1 MAGYLGSRPWDDS
14 PRSVLILGSKSSIG
28 GGQEMGAKAGT
39 NTDTN
44 GDTGKRTFLGRKEMG
59 ALGLA
64 FVLSCLATVSQLIE
78 AARGQDLGFGEV
90 WGALVIGVALL
101 LLVAVLVTGLRR
113 ASPGVLA
120 AGTVALAALAWLSM
134 VAWWAAA
141 PAYLG
146 IAAVSLAGLLDRAA
160 SPPSGGSTR
169 TAGIVGLFAA
179 GANAILIVG
188 AFILTVVGS

>member
-1 MAGYLGSRPWDDS
+1 
-14 PRSVLILGSKSSIG
+14 
-28 GGQEMGAKAGT
+28 MGANTSA

-44 GDTGKRTFLGRKEMG
+44 GDTRRTTSLGPGEIG
-59 ALGLA
+59 AFGLA
-64 FVLSCLATVSQLIE
+64 FVLSCLVTASQLIE
-78 AARGQDLGFGEV
+78 AARGQDLGFGDV
-90 WGALVIGVALL
+90 WGVLVVGVAQL
-101 LLVAVLVTGLRR
+101 LLVAVLVGGLRR

-120 AGTVALAALAWLSM
+120 AGTVALAALAWISM

-146 IAAVSLAGLLDRAA
+146 VAAASLAGLLDRTA
-160 SPPSGGSTR
+160 SPPSGGTIR

-188 AFILTVVGS
+188 ALILTVVGS

>member
-1 MAGYLGSRPWDDS
+1 
-14 PRSVLILGSKSSIG
+14 
-28 GGQEMGAKAGT
+28 MGANAST

-44 GDTGKRTFLGRKEMG
+44 GDTGKRTSLGRRELG

-64 FVLSCLATVSQLIE
+64 FVLSCLTTVSQLIE
-78 AARGQDLGFGEV
+78 AGRGQDLGFGEV
-90 WGALVIGVALL
+90 WGTLIGGVVLL
-101 LLVAVLVTGLRR
+101 LLVAGLVAVLHR
-113 ASPGVLA
+113 ASAGVLA

-134 VAWWAAA
+134 VVWWAAA

-146 IAAVSLAGLLDRAA
+146 TAAALLAGLLGRAA
-160 SPPSGGSTR
+160 APPSGGTIR

-188 AFILTVVGS
+188 ALILTVVGS